1 MVAAARQHPDP
12 LKEPRAKQRV
22 SSRWRRAAPGYW
34 QLLKQATSD
43 WMEDRAMRL
52 AASLAF
58 YTMLSLAPLLVLAIK
73 VVGQLFGQDVARK
86 QVQAYAVQ
94 WMGPKAASAVAGML
108 SYNLGHG
115 LLATTISAIILIVS
129 ASAVFGELQD
139 SLNTIWEVKPKP
151 GRGLWGIF
159 QDRFLSF
166 VLVLGSCFLLLVS
179 LIVSTVLAALTGH
192 GHQQGFLWETFNFII
207 SIAVITTL
215 FALIFKYL
223 PDVKVR
229 WQDVWVGAVATGIL
243 FTIGKLLLGW
253 YLGRATTTSI
263 YGTAGSAIA
272 VLLWVYYSSQILFFG
287 AELTQ
292 AYAHQTRDRVRP
304 TENAVPVT
312 EQERTQQGMPSTEH
326 VEAATLREETRSSA
340 ASNGHARPV

>member
-1 MVAAARQHPDP
+1 MVAATQKHSDSSDSP
-12 LKEPRAKQRV
+12 RV
-22 SSRWRRAAPGYW
+22 SRLMRHKAFDYW
-34 QLLKQATSD
+34 QLLKQSSSD
-43 WMEDRAMRL
+43 WLEDRAMRL

-73 VVGQLFGQDVARK
+73 LLGRLFGQDFARK
-86 QVQAYAVQ
+86 QIQSYAVQ

-108 SYNLGHG
+108 SYNMGHG
-115 LLATTISAIILIVS
+115 LLAITLSAIILVVS
-129 ASAVFGELQD
+129 SSAVFGELQD

-151 GRGLWGIF
+151 GRGLWGII
-159 QDRFLSF
+159 QDRFFSF

-192 GHQQGFLWETFNFII
+192 GHHQGFIWETFNFVV
-207 SIAVITTL
+207 SIVVITTL

-229 WQDVWVGAVATGIL
+229 WQDVWVGAIATGIL

-253 YLGRATTTSI
+253 YLGRAASTSI
-263 YGTAGSAIA
+263 YGTAGSVIAI
-272 VLLWVYYSSQILFFG
+272 LLWVYYSAQILFFG

-304 TENAVPVT
+304 TENAVKMT
-312 EQERTQQGMPSTEH
+312 EEDRTQQGMPSPEH
-326 VEAATLREETRSSA
+326 VEAAVRRDQNESA
-340 ASNGHARPV
+340 APSNSHAKAL